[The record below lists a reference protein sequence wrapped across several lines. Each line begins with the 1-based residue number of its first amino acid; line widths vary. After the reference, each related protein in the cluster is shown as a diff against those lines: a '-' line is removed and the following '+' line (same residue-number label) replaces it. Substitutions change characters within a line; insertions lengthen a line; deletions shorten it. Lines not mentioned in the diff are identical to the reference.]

1 MPLFVFEETAIEVD
15 RLMTKRTKICNDR
28 NDKSVRGRQK
38 MDKEKL
44 DLEKLLAEGK
54 NVCVPPVGYSMYP
67 VIVPDRDK
75 VVIAPV
81 KDTGGLKRGDVVLY
95 RREGSIL
102 VLHRIW
108 KVKSEGVYMVGDGQ
122 CEIEGPVSGEQI
134 RGMVTVLIRKGREVP
149 TDNLCYRITTG
160 LWLYCRPFRPAI
172 LRFVRK
178 IKRCLKKVK
187 ISIF

>member
-1 MPLFVFEETAIEVD
+1 MLLFCFGETAMEVD

-28 NDKSVRGRQK
+28 NDKTVRGRQK
-38 MDKEKL
+38 MDKDKL

-81 KDTGGLKRGDVVLY
+81 KDTGMLKRGDVVLY

-108 KVKSEGVYMVGDGQ
+108 KVKKDGFYMVGDGQ
-122 CEIEGPVSGEQI
+122 SEVEGPVSGEQV

-149 TDNLCYRITTG
+149 TEELRYRLATG
-160 LWLYCRPFRPAI
+160 LWLYCRPFRPVI

-178 IKRCLKKVK
+178 IKRCLKKIK
-187 ISIF
+187 SRIF